1 MTIEFRNK
9 LTLNG
14 EQSNHAI
21 VACRGEVCTAG
32 MGRRQLAE
40 SSNHVTGVF
49 DGSQEVPRG
58 IEYPDDFIGASYK
71 KREFRTAW

>member
-1 MTIEFRNK
+1 MAIKFRNK

-49 DGSQEVPRG
+49 DGSQEVSGG
-58 IEYPDDFIGASYK
+58 IEYPDDFISASYN
-71 KREFRTAW
+71 KRESFMAW